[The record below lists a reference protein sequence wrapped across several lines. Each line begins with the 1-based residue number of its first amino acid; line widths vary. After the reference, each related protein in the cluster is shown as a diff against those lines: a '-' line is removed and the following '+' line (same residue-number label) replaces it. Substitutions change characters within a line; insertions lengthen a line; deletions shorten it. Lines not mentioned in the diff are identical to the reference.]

1 MQVGLDGPG
10 DSSIALLRIN
20 FKKYYITKIIRV
32 VKYMSPHHIY
42 CNMHG
47 CLMMQHAWMLHL
59 IQIIPVKMRQVI
71 INQADK

>member
-1 MQVGLDGPG
+1 MQAVGLDGGQFDCPTPK
-10 DSSIALLRIN
+10 L
-20 FKKYYITKIIRV
+20 KKKIITKIIRV

-47 CLMMQHAWMLHL
+47 CLMMQRAWMLHL